1 MPNLILYLIKYSLL
15 ATGPK
20 TFSRHQMKRKNVWN
34 ENPII
39 VKVHKPNV
47 GELNEV
53 PREELQREVP
63 LQIDLNMIIRSY
75 GSH

>member
-1 MPNLILYLIKYSLL
+1 
-15 ATGPK
+15 
-20 TFSRHQMKRKNVWN
+20 MKRKNVWN

-39 VKVHKPNV
+39 VKVHKQYKPNV